1 MSGESGDGQDAEKI
15 PCTLDIYR
23 SFIFEVFILVSLILA
38 TVHFIRMRRKIHYL
52 TDSKTAA
59 KLEEICAPPRTAGPD
74 DRQRQSTRKA
84 SASVKAKAKDYNAGL
99 KSVLSARVAESHEQ
113 LAAAK
118 EEADGRKNI
127 EKEDAEAGVAPSAEE
142 ASGTGTKKTAKEL
155 RKDALDAWLHDEAA
169 RLEKNERDLENNK
182 NFVGCEHFRDHRR
195 IFYAGALSFQVFQA
209 LTYPSLE
216 EVPALIML
224 LLLCGLYPIR
234 RAHPKSFGA
243 LSFFMIYFL

>member
-1 MSGESGDGQDAEKI
+1 M
-15 PCTLDIYR
+15 
-23 SFIFEVFILVSLILA
+23 
-38 TVHFIRMRRKIHYL
+38 
-52 TDSKTAA
+52 
-59 KLEEICAPPRTAGPD
+59 
-74 DRQRQSTRKA
+74 
-84 SASVKAKAKDYNAGL
+84 KAKAKDVQERL
-99 KSVLSARVAESHEQ
+99 KTQMFSRVAETHEQ
-113 LAAAK
+113 LAAAM
-118 EEADGRKNI
+118 
-127 EKEDAEAGVAPSAEE
+127 EKDNAEAGRKPSAEE
-142 ASGTGTKKTAKEL
+142 ASEMGTKKTRKEVLEEWL
-155 RKDALDAWLHDEAA
+155 RSEAA